1 VVVRLKNQSEKIV
14 IFEFNMTNNYY
25 DFYFLKGW
33 SIEKNCLGN
42 NVDSVGKI
50 SESANVFLECCR
62 SGAPAVN
69 FAIEDCDNQK
79 RGRDSS
85 NLKQLK
91 MSIELIVVGLKK

>member
-1 VVVRLKNQSEKIV
+1 LKQ
-14 IFEFNMTNNYY
+14 
-25 DFYFLKGW
+25 
-33 SIEKNCLGN
+33 NCLGN

-50 SESANVFLECCR
+50 SESANVFLERCR

-69 FAIEDCDNQK
+69 FPIEDCDNQK

-91 MSIELIVVGLKK
+91 MSIELIVVGQKNNPHVKLFSVEKKLWKWALNIALYCNL